1 MSRRMTSCGTRQL
14 SSPERALLR
23 IVRSP
28 LMGLGYLFSLRHMM
42 VVAVLVV
49 LQDMRAGIYP

>member
-14 SSPERALLR
+14 SLPERALLR
-23 IVRSP
+23 IVRSSS
-28 LMGLGYLFSLRHMM
+28 MGSGHLFFLRHMM